1 MLSVKKT
8 DILSE
13 SIPSNTDEFSEGHN
27 QDFFQVEYFR
37 ALKVSQCCK
46 RSAEV
51 RTRNPA
57 SESIN
62 LFVIHEIM

>member
-1 MLSVKKT
+1 M
-8 DILSE
+8 
-13 SIPSNTDEFSEGHN
+13 DEFSEGHN

-51 RTRNPA
+51 RTRNPT

-62 LFVIHEIM
+62 LFLIHANYVVLRATMFISGK